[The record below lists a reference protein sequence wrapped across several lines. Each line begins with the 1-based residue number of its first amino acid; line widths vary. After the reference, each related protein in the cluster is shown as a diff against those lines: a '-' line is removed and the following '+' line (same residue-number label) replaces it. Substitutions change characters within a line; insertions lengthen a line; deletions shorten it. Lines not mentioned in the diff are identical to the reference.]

1 MKTASSREFQH
12 AVSRYLARASK
23 GESVVITKH
32 GRKLAQLG
40 PVQADTEAK
49 PLSWPDF
56 EERMKRH
63 FPDGVPDGKT
73 PSELIVE
80 SREER
85 F

>member
-12 AVSRYLARASK
+12 ALSRYLARASK

-40 PVQADTEAK
+40 PVTADADAK
-49 PLSWPDF
+49 PLTWPDF

-63 FPDGVPDGKT
+63 FPDGVPVGKA
-73 PSELIVE
+73 PSELIAE